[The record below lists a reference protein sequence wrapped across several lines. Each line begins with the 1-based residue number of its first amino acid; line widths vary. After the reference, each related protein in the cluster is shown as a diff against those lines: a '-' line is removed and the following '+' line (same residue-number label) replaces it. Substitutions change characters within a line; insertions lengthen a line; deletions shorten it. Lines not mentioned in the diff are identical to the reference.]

1 MVGMQSG
8 PVSNIAAALPA
19 PLQSK
24 SRPSSYHHQHS
35 SPLAPSAHGSLS
47 GSLSPY
53 RVNPACSV
61 CRSEQVSEVSGL
73 SQRSLQ
79 SAPLGQ
85 IYFTGQQ
92 FGAVCP
98 RNGIPHLT
106 SYCEQWISERTG
118 QKSNFRELFSKN
130 GHESNDLIRV
140 PEPHTNSG
148 IPTQSAGHPFLP
160 EKRILESLVTD
171 FTVSEFSLVFPLINR
186 VLFEETVRLA
196 YTEDDAV
203 PSLERLAARAC
214 VLAFASLSS
223 YHFPASPAAAEID
236 SEVCA
241 KAAQL
246 IIADITEDASIT
258 TLQTVL
264 ILVSY
269 LPLCSA

>member
-1 MVGMQSG
+1 MVGMQSV

-24 SRPSSYHHQHS
+24 PRPSSYHQHS
-35 SPLAPSAHGSLS
+35 SPLAQSARGSLS

-61 CRSEQVSEVSGL
+61 CRSEQVSEVLGF

-98 RNGIPHLT
+98 RSGIPHLT

-118 QKSNFRELFSKN
+118 QKSNFRELSSKN
-130 GHESNDLIRV
+130 VHESNDLIRV
-140 PEPHTNSG
+140 PEPHMNSG
-148 IPTQSAGHPFLP
+148 FPTQSTGLLFLP
-160 EKRILESLVTD
+160 EKRILESLVAE
-171 FTVSEFSLVFPLINR
+171 FAASEFSLVFPLINR

-196 YTEDDAV
+196 YTEDDAE
-203 PSLERLAARAC
+203 PLLGRLAARAC
-214 VLAFASLSS
+214 VLAFASLTS
-223 YHFPASPAAAEID
+223 YHFPASPATAGID
-236 SEVCA
+236 GEVCA

-264 ILVSY
+264 ILVSCF
-269 LPLCSA
+269 PLCSV